1 VDCCVACRVEL
12 GRTHLRLGHKR
23 EAYEHLS
30 ASMGMEVEDV
40 NAKLQR
46 DDAELLLDKLKGEFE
61 RSVSWG
67 GFSSSSSSSGAAGGN
82 AAADV
87 TAGDSNSSSSSSNGS
102 KGGGG
107 GGEG

>member
-1 VDCCVACRVEL
+1 VGCCCGVRVEL

-23 EAYEHLS
+23 EAYEHLA

-67 GFSSSSSSSGAAGGN
+67 GFSSSSGSSSGGAGGD
-82 AAADV
+82 AAADATV
-87 TAGDSNSSSSSSNGS
+87 DSSSSSSSSGGS

-107 GGEG
+107 GEER